1 MLVLLLRDGVG
12 VSNETVDNALVLFV
26 DEPCLTEVSVEIK
39 VPIRTATVM
48 SSSDKPPSFMAVEAA
63 GVSLSS
69 GSIIVTYL
77 SCEFYRLG

>member
-39 VPIRTATVM
+39 VHSYCNRHV
-48 SSSDKPPSFMAVEAA
+48 VE
-63 GVSLSS
+63 
-69 GSIIVTYL
+69 
-77 SCEFYRLG
+77 R